1 MKCGIIDVGSNTI
14 RLSIYHYEGRQF
26 KLLMNKKE
34 MAGLASYIHDGLLS
48 DSGVLVACRVLSSFK
63 ALLENLGIEALYVFG
78 TAPLRNIANTEDAL
92 DTIQAIT
99 GMRVDVLS
107 GADEAKFSFLG
118 ATSDQNTPP
127 SGLLVDIGGGSTE
140 LVAYTDRKVT
150 SECSLPM
157 GSLSLYSKYVSGLF
171 PTSGERRAMRTQV
184 DQELQRAKTAGL
196 CCSHLT
202 GVGGTVRAAAK
213 LCNRLAEADPD
224 NRIIPAREIRDL
236 YRSLKKEDVKTLRQI
251 LLTTPDRVHTVL
263 PGLTILT
270 TVLKRYHVETVS
282 VSSCGVREGYL
293 LQRVMGVE
301 AHE

>member
-118 ATSDQNTPP
+118 ATWRRLHRAGCIYGPESDVRMQ
-127 SGLLVDIGGGSTE
+127 SSHGLPV
-140 LVAYTDRKVT
+140 
-150 SECSLPM
+150 SLFQICIRP
-157 GSLSLYSKYVSGLF
+157 V
-171 PTSGERRAMRTQV
+171 
-184 DQELQRAKTAGL
+184 
-196 CCSHLT
+196 SHLW
-202 GVGGTVRAAAK
+202 
-213 LCNRLAEADPD
+213 
-224 NRIIPAREIRDL
+224 
-236 YRSLKKEDVKTLRQI
+236 
-251 LLTTPDRVHTVL
+251 
-263 PGLTILT
+263 
-270 TVLKRYHVETVS
+270 
-282 VSSCGVREGYL
+282 
-293 LQRVMGVE
+293 
-301 AHE
+301 